1 MRGDSM
7 IAAIILTGFMGLAV
21 IVWRRNVFTLVL
33 GLALLAACGLL
44 FWHHWE
50 WLQG

>member
-1 MRGDSM
+1 M

-21 IVWRRNVFTLVL
+21 IVWRCNVFTV
-33 GLALLAACGLL
+33 GIGFALFATCGLL

-50 WLQG
+50 WLKG